1 MPYSCDFSDDFRETL
16 IKIKKKNKLLSERIN
31 KKILEII
38 ENPAHYK
45 PLRFVLKGKRRVHI
59 GQFVIV
65 FKIIEDIIPTYLVEK
80 MQKIPAR
87 KSGF

>member
-65 FKIIEDIIPTYLVEK
+65 FKIIEDIIEFI
-80 MQKIPAR
+80 KIDHHDKAYR
-87 KSGF
+87 